1 MLCNLFFGKFQ
12 FINWTPTKR
21 RSIVTVRKMRKK
33 KTILFLLFLVNS
45 LLSASETKHKHTHG
59 SKSAR
64 KHSKE
69 GIGPLFPG
77 KGRSAAG
84 YLALTNRVKKRDIRN
99 RRSKRKKISHS
110 ASGYLAMTNRVKKRD
125 IRFRKRRSKKNKRGK
140 GGEIDRTKV
149 RPRRDKRG
157 KRRKKDKRHKKGKKR
172 QRVFGKCCSV
182 LPILHLFNIFQG
194 SGFTRIRISISMLAQ
209 C

>member
-1 MLCNLFFGKFQ
+1 
-12 FINWTPTKR
+12 
-21 RSIVTVRKMRKK
+21 MRKK

-77 KGRSAAG
+77 KGRSAGG
-84 YLALTNRVKKRDIRN
+84 YPALTNWVKKRDIRN
-99 RRSKRKKISHS
+99 RRSKRMKISHS

-157 KRRKKDKRHKKGKKR
+157 KRRKKDKRHKKGKKSLIL
-172 QRVFGKCCSV
+172 GKGYLVSDAAQYQFCIF
-182 LPILHLFNIFQG
+182 LTLFKDQIQDSSELESIFQ
-194 SGFTRIRISISMLAQ
+194 